1 MPDSLVAR
9 RQLLRRSLEVRLREV
24 TGRIVPAPEVVRP
37 EGDLAPEAAEEML
50 RVAMVRL
57 WPRVRSDQASK
68 EERAAYLSS
77 LAQLARL
84 AITTD
89 WRFLDVM
96 NNAYETL
103 VQQHK
108 SERDGQWQSF
118 LQTYAAVLRNHLDRL
133 VDAP

>member
-1 MPDSLVAR
+1 M
-9 RQLLRRSLEVRLREV
+9 
-24 TGRIVPAPEVVRP
+24 
-37 EGDLAPEAAEEML
+37 
-50 RVAMVRL
+50 
-57 WPRVRSDQASK
+57 
-68 EERAAYLSS
+68 
-77 LAQLARL
+77 